1 MTPDGRVSLIGRK
14 LVQVTPSGKEKREVS
29 ENELPALI
37 REIFQIR
44 WESPEAQ

>member
-1 MTPDGRVSLIGRK
+1 
-14 LVQVTPSGKEKREVS
+14 VS